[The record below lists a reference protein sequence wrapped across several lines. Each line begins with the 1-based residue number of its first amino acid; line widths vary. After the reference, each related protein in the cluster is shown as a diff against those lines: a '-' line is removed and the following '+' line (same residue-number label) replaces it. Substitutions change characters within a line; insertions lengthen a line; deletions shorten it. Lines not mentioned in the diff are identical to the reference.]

1 MAITHSLARSGW
13 KDENRE
19 NNIVHKVKLQMHSSF
34 PSQKALRRELK
45 DKEQTIL
52 TAVDQARVFLA
63 DQPIEGPE
71 EPRRSLHSKTGQKI
85 LSSGEGQKQRERTC
99 MSLIH
104 IFYPS
109 YWLRPQDFLS
119 CILMSFI
126 SMFNLKGYFSALSVL
141 TF

>member
-71 EPRRSLHSKTGQKI
+71 EPRRSLHSKTGQKNTQFWGG
-85 LSSGEGQKQRERTC
+85 SKTERKDLHVSNT
-99 MSLIH
+99 
-104 IFYPS
+104 Y
-109 YWLRPQDFLS
+109 FLS
-119 CILMSFI
+119 QLLAQTSGF
-126 SMFNLKGYFSALSVL
+126 SELHTDVFYFNV
-141 TF
+141 